1 MTTALITVIGTILAT
16 SITLIGVLSFHVLT
30 RVHKLEEEVE
40 EAQDYNH
47 RLWWYCRRL
56 LDMYYRHRSP
66 GSPDPDPIPTERGN
80 Q

>member
-1 MTTALITVIGTILAT
+1 MTEISVIAAAA
-16 SITLIGVLSFHVLT
+16 ITLIGVLSLHVLT
-30 RVHKLEEEVE
+30 RVHKLEEEIE

-56 LDMYYRHRSP
+56 LDLYYRHRRD